1 LKGER
6 TMVYFLP
13 VPMQQY
19 EDYMIRTNLLNRN
32 VEAVQKMKKLSET
45 KRIENDLNYYH
56 WRKNKKNG
64 QGKGLY
70 IDEYI

>member
-1 LKGER
+1 
-6 TMVYFLP
+6 MVYFLP

-64 QGKGLY
+64 QGKGIY

>member
-1 LKGER
+1 
-6 TMVYFLP
+6 MVYFLP